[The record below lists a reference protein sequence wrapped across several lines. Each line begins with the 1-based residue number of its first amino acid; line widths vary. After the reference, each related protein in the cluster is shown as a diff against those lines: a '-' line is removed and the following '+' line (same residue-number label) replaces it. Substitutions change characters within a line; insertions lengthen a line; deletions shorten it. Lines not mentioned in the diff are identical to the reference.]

1 MQTTTIAA
9 KMPKVRTG
17 IIGDKPRQRNARAV
31 VSDVLNTVS
40 MVREKAYKSRRSV
53 VSSASSTLGTSACAW
68 RHASNRTKLSSA
80 PIPRARK
87 ILQRCNEPKYSI
99 LNTMRYTNADT
110 GIDNWICASAASV
123 KAFERV

>member
-1 MQTTTIAA
+1 LKTTTIAA

-31 VSDVLNTVS
+31 VSDVLKTVS
-40 MVREKAYKSRRSV
+40 MVRENAYKSRRSV

-68 RHASNRTKLSSA
+68 RHASKSTKLSSA

-87 ILQRCNEPKYSI
+87 ILKRCNEPKYSI
-99 LNTMRYTNADT
+99 RNTIRYKNAVT
-110 GIDNWICASAASV
+110 GIDNWICASAAAV
-123 KAFERV
+123 NACERV